1 MAGEWM
7 PWTEPLEEPRGG
19 ARALLPPSAPKEP
32 LMSSLRE
39 TLLVGG
45 IVVSLVV
52 LGCRPHGPGGEPAS
66 ATVVAPQP
74 TTTYHVRDESG
85 RMVAVTIP
93 AMGRQDI
100 KVSNPTEGTVPATV
114 TALNASQSQAQVQTQ
129 QGQRLV

>member
-1 MAGEWM
+1 
-7 PWTEPLEEPRGG
+7 
-19 ARALLPPSAPKEP
+19 
-32 LMSSLRE
+32 MSSLRAIM
-39 TLLVGG
+39 VVSG

-52 LGCRPHGPGGEPAS
+52 LGCRPHGPGGEPTS
-66 ATVVAPQP
+66 ATVVAPQR

-93 AMGRQDI
+93 GMGTQDV

-129 QGQRLV
+129 QGQRLVLTLPPELLARMQVGDRFLLQVAPPSGQ